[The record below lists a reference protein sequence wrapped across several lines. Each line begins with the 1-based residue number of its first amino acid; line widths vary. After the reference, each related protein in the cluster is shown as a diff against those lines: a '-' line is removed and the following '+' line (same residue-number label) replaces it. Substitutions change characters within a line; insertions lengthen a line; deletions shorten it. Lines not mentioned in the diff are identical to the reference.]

1 VRLLKS
7 SPWSPATSCSPVCAI
22 GGIPLPIAQAS
33 CRGPAFTLRRVPMAQ
48 NDSGQPTL
56 LRSTT
61 TREQA
66 RAAGCLP
73 RISLPGRRVQRRP
86 ERGNVECFSAR
97 RGEPVIFMAQL
108 LLDGRIPQN
117 PAGQS
122 GRGRFG
128 LRPVGGQP
136 AGHPPLLPAAFGP
149 CVAGFPENLAGFPK
163 KG

>member
-1 VRLLKS
+1 M
-7 SPWSPATSCSPVCAI
+7 

-48 NDSGQPTL
+48 NHSGQPTL

-66 RAAGCLP
+66 RAAGCLQ
-73 RISLPGRRVQRRP
+73 RISLPGRRVHMRP
-86 ERGNVECFSAR
+86 ESGNVKLFSAR
-97 RGEPVIFMAQL
+97 RGEPVNFMAQL

-117 PAGQS
+117 SACQS

-136 AGHPPLLPAAFGP
+136 ADHPPLLPAVSGP
-149 CVAGFPENLAGFPK
+149 CVAGFPANLAGFPK
-163 KG
+163 KR